1 MKPMIDVQQ
10 LSKMFGT
17 KKAVDSINLQ
27 VEKGELFCFLG
38 PNGSGKTTTMK
49 MMTGLLQPSSGKVQL
64 SSIDVWANPVE
75 AKKRIAYVPDQPNM
89 YDKLT
94 GNEYLRF
101 IASVF
106 SVKEADFQVRKEK
119 YITLFELEEA
129 VNDRIE
135 SYSHGMKQKLNLSAA
150 LLHQPD
156 VLFLDE
162 PTVGLDPKGAK
173 TLRLLL
179 RELCDEEKMTVFMT
193 THLLEVAAQMCD
205 RVGIVFKGELIAVG
219 SIPELQ
225 ERSGQ
230 VDASLEDLFLA
241 ITADDERAR
250 TLIASLRGD
259 SYAQKTD

>member
-106 SVKEADFQVRKEK
+106 SVKEADFQARKEK

-129 VNDRIE
+129 LNDRIE

-219 SIPELQ
+219 SITELQ

-230 VDASLEDLFLA
+230 ADASLEDLFLA

>member
-1 MKPMIDVQQ
+1 
-10 LSKMFGT
+10 
-17 KKAVDSINLQ
+17 
-27 VEKGELFCFLG
+27 
-38 PNGSGKTTTMK
+38 
-49 MMTGLLQPSSGKVQL
+49 
-64 SSIDVWANPVE
+64 
-75 AKKRIAYVPDQPNM
+75 M

-219 SIPELQ
+219 SITELQ

-230 VDASLEDLFLA
+230 ADASLEDLFLA